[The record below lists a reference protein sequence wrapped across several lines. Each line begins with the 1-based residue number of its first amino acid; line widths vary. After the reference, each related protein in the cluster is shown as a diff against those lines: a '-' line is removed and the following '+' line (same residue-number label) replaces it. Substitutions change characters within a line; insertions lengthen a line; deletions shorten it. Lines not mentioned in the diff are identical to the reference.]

1 MTVLSVWR
9 HPRPIGVAG
18 RCIGLSDVPVDPRKA
33 KRLAHRIR
41 QAARRENGPR
51 VLVSSALQRGAAVG
65 RWLARWGW
73 VHHIDPRL
81 AELDFGSWDG
91 RTWDDIGAAEVQAWC
106 DDFEQHA
113 PGGGESVAQ
122 LLVRCRALL
131 DDRPTGYA
139 VGHAG
144 WISAA
149 LWITGVDPTTPLSAS
164 TWPAARRWGLRV
176 DLAL

>member
-1 MTVLSVWR
+1 MTVSVWR

-18 RCIGLSDVPVDPRKA
+18 RCIGRSDVPVDARKA

-41 QAARRENGPR
+41 QAARRENAPHV
-51 VLVSSALQRGAAVG
+51 VLTSALQRGAAVG
-65 RWLARWGW
+65 RWLSRWGW
-73 VHHIDPRL
+73 QHRIDPRL
-81 AELDFGSWDG
+81 TELDFGGWDG
-91 RTWDDIGAAEVQAWC
+91 RPWDDIGAAAVQAWC

-122 LLVRCRALL
+122 LLLRCRAWLEA
-131 DDRPTGYA
+131 PGACYA

-149 LWITGVDPTTPLSAS
+149 LWLTAGPRSAPGAA
-164 TWPAARRWGLRV
+164 TWPAARRWGERV
-176 DLAL
+176 DLPAR